1 MKNISNLFQLTEK
14 DKDQYKKLIDKID
27 LDTSDDVIGM
37 LNTKVDR
44 LIASDQLNDIEVD
57 LIKNVSVLV
66 SIYQTYPDLTDSI
79 RKRILFAIS
88 YFCDEDDDIPDIVP
102 EIGYLDDAVIARW
115 VIESISKDLPEVSIA
130 SVSYTH
136 LTLPTIL
143 LV

>member
-27 LDTSDDVIGM
+27 LNTSDEVIKM
-37 LNTKVDR
+37 LNAKLDR
-44 LIASDQLNDIEVD
+44 LIASEQLNDIEVD

-130 SVSYTH
+130 
-136 LTLPTIL
+136 
-143 LV
+143 

>member
-37 LNTKVDR
+37 LNTKIDR

-115 VIESISKDLPEVSIA
+115 VIDSISKDLPEVSIA
-130 SVSYTH
+130 
-136 LTLPTIL
+136 
-143 LV
+143 

>member
-27 LDTSDDVIGM
+27 LNTSDEVINM
-37 LNTKVDR
+37 LNAKLDR
-44 LIASDQLNDIEVD
+44 LIASEQLNDIEVD

-130 SVSYTH
+130 
-136 LTLPTIL
+136 
-143 LV
+143 

>member
-14 DKDQYKKLIDKID
+14 DKDQYKKLIDNID
-27 LDTSDDVIGM
+27 LDTSHDVIGM

-130 SVSYTH
+130 
-136 LTLPTIL
+136 
-143 LV
+143 